1 MTEKKREITD
11 WEKAEC
17 AALKAELDAFNAGKS
32 RKDSLTQGKI
42 ADVLEISQGAVSSY
56 LNGYNALN
64 ARVAGVIAGLIGIPV
79 EKFSPR
85 LAAEIARIAQ
95 GVPSPFSPASPTHAS
110 TAPINPTI
118 KPNMNMAA
126 LQRLKGKVTP
136 RSLEALERIEKAALQ
151 GLLKE
156 ADLVVLE
163 GIAARFEELN
173 TKQP

>member
-64 ARVAGVIAGLIGIPV
+64 TRVAGVIAGLIGIPV
-79 EKFSPR
+79 DKFSKR

-95 GVPSPFSPASPTHAS
+95 TASWALPDVQTPAGTLSRHN
-110 TAPINPTI
+110 TAQ
-118 KPNMNMAA
+118 
-126 LQRLKGKVTP
+126 QRSQGKLTT
-136 RSLEALERIEKAALQ
+136 RGMEALDRIEKAAVL

-163 GIAARFEELN
+163 GVAARLEELN
-173 TKQP
+173 TKQS

>member
-17 AALKAELDAFNAGKS
+17 AALKAELDAFNSGKS
-32 RKDSLTQGKI
+32 RRDSLTQGKI
-42 ADVLEISQGAVSSY
+42 ADALEISQGAVSSY

-64 ARVAGVIAGLIGIPV
+64 ARVAGVIAGMIGIPV

-95 GVPSPFSPASPTHAS
+95 AVPSPSPASLTH
-110 TAPINPTI
+110 TGIAPIE
-118 KPNMNMAA
+118 PNMNIAA
-126 LQRLKGKVTP
+126 LQRLKGRVTP

-163 GIAARFEELN
+163 GIAARLEELN

>member
-42 ADVLEISQGAVSSY
+42 ADALEISQGAVSSY

-79 EKFSPR
+79 EKFSLR

-95 GVPSPFSPASPTHAS
+95 TALAPPASQTHAG
-110 TAPINPTI
+110 TAPIN
-118 KPNMNMAA
+118 NMAA
-126 LQRLKGKVTP
+126 LQPLRGMLTRRGM
-136 RSLEALERIEKAALQ
+136 EALARIEKAALQ
-151 GLLKE
+151 GFLKE

-163 GIAARFEELN
+163 GIAARLEELN

>member
-17 AALKAELDAFNAGKS
+17 AALKAELDAFNAGKN

-64 ARVAGVIAGLIGIPV
+64 ARVAGVIAGLIGISV

-95 GVPSPFSPASPTHAS
+95 GAPLASPASQTHAS
-110 TAPINPTI
+110 TAPIN
-118 KPNMNMAA
+118 NMAA
-126 LQRLKGKVTP
+126 RDKLTKRGM
-136 RSLEALERIEKAALQ
+136 EALDRIEKAALQ

-163 GIAARFEELN
+163 GVAARLEELN
-173 TKQP
+173 AKQS

>member
-17 AALKAELDAFNAGKS
+17 TALKAKLDAFNAGKS
-32 RKDSLTQGKI
+32 RKDSLSQGKI
-42 ADVLEISQGAVSSY
+42 ADALEISQGAVSSY

-64 ARVAGVIAGLIGIPV
+64 ARVAGLMAKMIGIPV
-79 EKFSPR
+79 ETFSPR

-95 GVPSPFSPASPTHAS
+95 ADPAVPTHTD
-110 TAPINPTI
+110 TAPVG
-118 KPNMNMAA
+118 MNMAA

-136 RSLEALERIEKAALQ
+136 RSLEALQRIEKAALQ

-163 GIAARFEELN
+163 GIAARLEELN

>member
-17 AALKAELDAFNAGKS
+17 AALKAELDAFNSGKS

-42 ADVLEISQGAVSSY
+42 ADALEISQGAVSSY

-64 ARVAGVIAGLIGIPV
+64 ARVAGVIAGMIGIPV

-95 GVPSPFSPASPTHAS
+95 VVPSSSPASLTHS
-110 TAPINPTI
+110 GIAPINPPI
-118 KPNMNMAA
+118 EPNMNMAA
-126 LQRLKGKVTP
+126 LQRLKGRVTP

-163 GIAARFEELN
+163 GIAARLEELN

>member
-17 AALKAELDAFNAGKS
+17 AALKAELDAFNSGKS

-42 ADVLEISQGAVSSY
+42 ADALEISQGAVSSY

-64 ARVAGVIAGLIGIPV
+64 ARVAGVIAGMIGVPV

-95 GVPSPFSPASPTHAS
+95 AVPSPAPASLMHAGI
-110 TAPINPTI
+110 APINPPI
-118 KPNMNMAA
+118 EPNMNMAA
-126 LQRLKGKVTP
+126 LQRLKGRVTP

-163 GIAARFEELN
+163 GIAARLEELN